1 MFQWILQIMESS
13 GYVGIFLLMIL
24 ENIFPPIPSE
34 VVIPL
39 AGFAAARGDLN
50 IIGVIIATTLGG
62 LVGCIPW
69 YLIGRLYGI
78 RRLRKMSAKY
88 GRILTISPD
97 DVDDAQAWFVRHGH
111 LAVFF
116 GRLMPTVRTLIS
128 VPAGIARMKFL
139 PFLFYSLLGTS
150 VWNMVLLF
158 TGYVLESQY
167 EKISVYVDFFSNAI
181 IVSFIS
187 IYVYRVVTYPTR
199 EKRKREWREANRP
212 MPPLNE

>member
-1 MFQWILQIMESS
+1 MFQWILGVMESG
-13 GYVGIFLLMIL
+13 GYIGIFLLMVL

-50 IIGVIIATTLGG
+50 IIGVTIATTLGG

-69 YLIGRLYGI
+69 YLLGRVYGI
-78 RRLRKMSAKY
+78 RRLRSLSKKY

-97 DVDDAQAWFVRHGH
+97 DVDDAQTWFNRHGH
-111 LAVFF
+111 LAVLF
-116 GRLMPTVRTLIS
+116 GRLMPTVRSLIS
-128 VPAGIARMKFL
+128 VPAGIARMRFSTFVL
-139 PFLFYSLLGTS
+139 YSLLGTLA
-150 VWNMVLLF
+150 WNIMLLF
-158 TGYVLESQY
+158 SGYVLESQY
-167 EKISVYVDFFSNAI
+167 EKIAVYVDFFSNAI

-187 IYVYRVVTYPTR
+187 IYVYRVVTYKTR
-199 EKRKREWREANRP
+199 EKRKRNWEVPNKP

>member
-1 MFQWILQIMESS
+1 MFQWILQIMESG
-13 GYVGIFLLMIL
+13 GYLGIFLLMIL

-62 LVGCIPW
+62 LIGCIPW
-69 YLIGRLYGI
+69 YLLGRLYGI
-78 RRLRKMSAKY
+78 RRLRKISSKY
-88 GRILTISPD
+88 GRILTLSAE
-97 DVDDAQAWFVRHGH
+97 DVDEAQAWFNRHGH

-128 VPAGIARMKFL
+128 VPAGIARMRFGT
-139 PFLFYSLLGTS
+139 FLFYSLLGTT
-150 VWNMVLLF
+150 VWNALLLF
-158 TGYVLESQY
+158 SGYILESQY

-187 IYVYRVVTYPTR
+187 IYVYRVATYPTR
-199 EKRKREWREANRP
+199 ERRKRARREADRP

>member
-1 MFQWILQIMESS
+1 MFQWTLQIIEQG
-13 GYVGIFLLMIL
+13 GYFGIFLLMIL

-34 VVIPL
+34 IVIPL

-62 LVGCIPW
+62 LAGCIPW
-69 YLIGRLYGI
+69 YVLGRMYGI
-78 RRLRKMSAKY
+78 RRLRKMSSKY

-97 DVDDAQAWFVRHGH
+97 DVDDAQAWFLRHGH

-128 VPAGIARMKFL
+128 VPAGIARM
-139 PFLFYSLLGTS
+139 PISSFLFYSLLGTS
-150 VWNMVLLF
+150 VWNALLLF
-158 TGYVLESQY
+158 SGYVLESQY
-167 EKISVYVDFFSNAI
+167 DRISIYIDFFSNAI
-181 IVSFIS
+181 IISFIS
-187 IYVYRVVTYPTR
+187 IYIYRVVTYEKR
-199 EKRKREWREANRP
+199 ERRKRERRDANRS